1 MASLSASMSVP
12 LISLVGWSVVPDFAT
27 RRLLAIFHHFLR
39 SPPPRPNT
47 PAYRQHYAATFALVV
62 LSYLLYNLVSSSR
75 AMPPNFYQ
83 ILGVPPTVD
92 ESGLKTAYRHF
103 VKWNHPDRPGI
114 GRDGEELFMMVRDVY
129 EALKDPVIRFA
140 YDR

>member
-1 MASLSASMSVP
+1 MSVP
-12 LISLVGWSVVPDFAT
+12 LLSLVGWSVVPDFAT
-27 RRLLAIFHHFLR
+27 RRLLAIFYHFLR
-39 SPPPRPNT
+39 SAPPRPNT
-47 PAYRQHYAATFALVV
+47 PAYHQHYAATFAFVV

-83 ILGVPPTVD
+83 ILGVPPTVN
-92 ESGLKTAYRHF
+92 ESGLKAAYRHF

-114 GRDGEELFMMVRDVY
+114 GRDGEELFIMVRDVY